1 MSKHSNVKII
11 SNVFPVTTIN
21 RVGLPGLPIRY
32 RGVCDDTKFLRQVR
46 GKDALKKLALEKFG
60 QTIYE
65 RDLREV
71 LRTWR
76 RAIGPEDLSESGLV
90 EDWQIKVFWD
100 QQGGGGCV
108 DCPAGARPFGIVRRG
123 GRYVVENRC
132 EKPSCRCR

>member
-1 MSKHSNVKII
+1 MSKHSNVKIT

-32 RGVCDDTKFLRQVR
+32 RGVCDDKRFLRQVR

-60 QTIYE
+60 QTLYE
-65 RDLREV
+65 RDLR
-71 LRTWR
+71 
-76 RAIGPEDLSESGLV
+76 EDLSESGLV

>member
-1 MSKHSNVKII
+1 MSKHSNVQII

-32 RGVCDDTKFLRQVR
+32 RGVCDDTRFLRQVR

-65 RDLREV
+65 RDLRE
-71 LRTWR
+71 
-76 RAIGPEDLSESGLV
+76 DLSESGLV
-90 EDWQIKVFWD
+90 EEWQIKVFWD

-132 EKPSCRCR
+132 GKPSCRCR